1 MPPITLY
8 FLQASRSIR
17 TAWLLEELGL
27 DYDVR
32 FSDRVNQK
40 APEQFKL
47 DSGNPL
53 GKFPT
58 LKDGKLTIGESG
70 AINELRV
77 ISCQEISFATD
88 VLDSYLCETY
98 DKSHRLL
105 PEDPAQRI
113 KVRQWVHAAEAT
125 FALHAIAIL
134 YARWN
139 IKDAPEGTIEAAEKG
154 MSVNVQ
160 NDMSWLETELSL
172 SQGQFLCGESV
183 TAADI
188 MMQFSA
194 EFIIARDLGTNGK
207 EWPNI
212 NKWLEACKGTEG
224 YKRAVEK
231 TGHKL

>member
-1 MPPITLY
+1 MPDITLW
-8 FLQASRSIR
+8 FLQASRCIR

-27 DYDVR
+27 DYNLK
-32 FSDRVNQK
+32 FSERVNQK

-58 LKDGKLTIGESG
+58 LQDGNLTVCESG
-70 AINELRV
+70 AI
-77 ISCQEISFATD
+77 SD
-88 VLDSYLCETY
+88 YLCEKY
-98 DKSHRLL
+98 DKEGRLF
-105 PEDPAQRI
+105 PQDPKQRNQ
-113 KVRQWVHAAEAT
+113 VRQWVHAAEAT
-125 FALHAIAIL
+125 FALHSLAIL

-139 IKDAPEGTIEAAEKG
+139 APKDVPEGTVEKMEKG

-160 NDMSWLETELSL
+160 NDLSWLETELSL
-172 SQGQFLCGESV
+172 SSGKFLCGDHV

-194 EFIIARDLGTNGK
+194 DFILARELGTQGK
-207 EWPNI
+207 EYPNI
-212 NKWLEACKGTEG
+212 NKWLEVCKNTDS

-231 TGHKL
+231 SGHKL

>member
-17 TAWLLEELGL
+17 TAWLLEELNL
-27 DYDVR
+27 DYTVQ

-40 APEQFKL
+40 APEEFKAA
-47 DSGNPL
+47 SGNPL
-53 GKFPT
+53 GKSPMIR
-58 LKDGKLTIGESG
+58 DGDLTVYESG
-70 AINELRV
+70 V
-77 ISCQEISFATD
+77 ISESGK
-88 VLDSYLCETY
+88 VLPLD
-98 DKSHRLL
+98 R
-105 PEDPAQRI
+105 AQRV

-125 FALHAIAIL
+125 FMLHSLAIL

-139 IKDAPEGTIEAAEKG
+139 IPSDAPSGTVEAAEKG
-154 MSVNVQ
+154 MSTNVQ
-160 NDMSWLETELSL
+160 NDLAWLENELS
-172 SQGQFLCGESV
+172 SSSSSSGKFLCGESV

-194 EFIIARDLGTNGK
+194 DFILARELGTKGK
-207 EWPNI
+207 EYPAI
-212 NKWLEACKGTEG
+212 RKWLEVCKGTEG

>member
-8 FLQASRSIR
+8 FLQASRCIR

-27 DYDVR
+27 DYDVV
-32 FSDRVNQK
+32 FSERENQK
-40 APEQFKL
+40 APEDFKL
-47 DSGNPL
+47 ASGNPL

-70 AINELRV
+70 AIN
-77 ISCQEISFATD
+77 D
-88 VLDSYLCETY
+88 YLCETY
-98 DKSHRLL
+98 DKQGKLL
-105 PEDPAQRI
+105 PTDAAQRV

-125 FALHAIAIL
+125 FALHALAIL
-134 YARWN
+134 YMRWHV
-139 IKDAPEGTIEAAEKG
+139 KDVSQDAMEAAEER
-154 MSVNVQ
+154 MAANVQ

-172 SQGQFLCGESV
+172 SSGGFLCGRDV

-188 MMQFSA
+188 MMQFSVA
-194 EFIIARDLGTNGK
+194 FILARQLGTNGK

-212 NKWLEACKGTEG
+212 NKWMDKCQGTES
-224 YKRAVEK
+224 YQRAVQK

>member
-8 FLQASRSIR
+8 FLQASRCIR

-27 DYDVR
+27 DYELV

-40 APEQFKL
+40 APEDFKL
-47 DSGNPL
+47 ASGNPL

-58 LKDGKLTIGESG
+58 IKDGKLTIGESG
-70 AINELRV
+70 AIN
-77 ISCQEISFATD
+77 D
-88 VLDSYLCETY
+88 YLCETY
-98 DKSHRLL
+98 DKEGKLL
-105 PEDPAQRI
+105 PTDPAQRV
-113 KVRQWVHAAEAT
+113 KVRQWIHASEAT
-125 FALHAIAIL
+125 FALHALAIL

-139 IKDAPEGTIEAAEKG
+139 VKDVPEGALEAAEER
-154 MSVNVQ
+154 MAVNVQ

-172 SQGQFLCGESV
+172 SPGQFLCGDHV

-194 EFIIARDLGTNGK
+194 QFILARDLGTLGK

-212 NKWLEACKGTEG
+212 NKWLEACKKTDS
-224 YKRAVEK
+224 YQRAVKK
-231 TGHKL
+231 TGYEL

>member
-8 FLQASRSIR
+8 FLQASRCIR

-27 DYDVR
+27 EYELK
-32 FSDRVNQK
+32 FSERENQK

-47 DSGNPL
+47 NSGNPL

-58 LKDGKLTIGESG
+58 LKDGKLIITESG
-70 AINELRV
+70 N
-77 ISCQEISFATD
+77 ISDE
-88 VLDSYLCETY
+88 
-98 DKSHRLL
+98 
-105 PEDPAQRI
+105 PAQRV

-125 FALHAIAIL
+125 FALHALAIL

-139 IKDAPEGTIEAAEKG
+139 IKDAPEGTVEAAEKT
-154 MSVNVQ
+154 MSANVH

-172 SQGQFLCGESV
+172 STGQFLCGEYV

-194 EFIIARDLGTNGK
+194 DFIIARELGIKGK
-207 EWPNI
+207 EYPNT
-212 NKWLEACKGTEG
+212 NKWLEACKNTDG
-224 YKRAVEK
+224 YRRAVQR
-231 TGHKL
+231 TGHRL